1 MIQQEGVNLK
11 MNDLEFIKRFSKITV
26 KGACE
31 RAGVNSPSNLFAD
44 RVAKDK
50 VHQVKM
56 HIYNS
61 VLNLLQDDV
70 EADLVRDAKLTCE
83 GDA

>member
-1 MIQQEGVNLK
+1 

-31 RAGVNSPSNLFAD
+31 MAGVNSPSNLFAD

-50 VHQVKM
+50 VHQVKL
-56 HIYNS
+56 HLFNS
-61 VLNLLQDDV
+61 ILSLIQDDV
-70 EADLVRDAKLTCE
+70 EADLANDVKLTCE
-83 GDA
+83 EDS

>member
-1 MIQQEGVNLK
+1 

-31 RAGVNSPSNLFAD
+31 MSGVNSPSNLFAD

-50 VHQVKM
+50 VHMVKM
-56 HIYNS
+56 HLYNS
-61 VLNLLQDDV
+61 ILGLIQDDV
-70 EADLVRDAKLTCE
+70 EADLANDAKLTCE
-83 GDA
+83 QDS